1 MSVIIAGE
9 RSGVG
14 KTTVT
19 LTLLASLRRRDRLV
33 QSFKVGPDYIDPM
46 FHQHVTG
53 RPCRNLDP
61 VLTSEAYVQQC
72 FARHSQLSE
81 YALVEGVMGLFDG
94 VKGSREWGVG
104 SGDEGA
110 GEEELLINAQCAM
123 PKAQCP
129 TDFASTAHIAR
140 LLDLPVVLVIDCS
153 RLSGSVAA
161 IAHGYRS
168 FDPRIKI
175 AGVVLNRVGSDRHLS
190 LLKDSL
196 EPLQLPILGVLRRQ
210 DNITIPDRHLGLVPT
225 AELPELNALIN
236 RLADLGDT
244 CFDWQHLLP
253 LLKSEPLPST
263 DAINRVSPQYC
274 SVKVHSH
281 WRSPL
286 VPLKKGENKAFL
298 APLFKGGWGDRLLT
312 EQYCVSPYS
321 SSPSFSVRIAVAR
334 DRAFNFYYQDNLDL
348 LQQLGAELVF
358 WSPLED
364 AAIPKDVQGMYFGGG
379 FPEVFAQQLAENTSV
394 RDAVKTA
401 ILQGMPTV
409 AECGGL
415 MYLCKQIIDFEGKSW
430 SMAGVLPPSAVM
442 GKRLTLGYRRA
453 VALQDN
459 LLVKAGT
466 TIYGHEFHRSHLTL
480 TPTQP
485 LFETSRYDCDENMG
499 CEGWGLPANVHAS
512 YVHLHW
518 GESGEIPQQ
527 FLKEC
532 LKVALS

>member
-1 MSVIIAGE
+1 MALIIAGE

-53 RPCRNLDP
+53 RACRNLDP

-72 FARHSQLSE
+72 FARYSQLSE

-104 SGDEGA
+104 SREWGV
-110 GEEELLINAQCAM
+110 GEEELITN
-123 PKAQCP
+123 AQCP

-161 IAHGYRS
+161 IAHGYQS

-175 AGVVLNRVGSDRHLS
+175 AGVVLNRVGSDRHLC

-196 EPLQLPILGVLRRQ
+196 EPLQLDILGVLRRQ

-225 AELPELNALIN
+225 AELLELNALID

-244 CFDWQHLLP
+244 CFDWQRLLP
-253 LLKSEPLPST
+253 LLKSEPLPH
-263 DAINRVSPQYC
+263 PP
-274 SVKVHSH
+274 HPPH
-281 WRSPL
+281 P
-286 VPLKKGENKAFL
+286 
-298 APLFKGGWGDRLLT
+298 
-312 EQYCVSPYS
+312 
-321 SSPSFSVRIAVAR
+321 PSLVRIAVAR

-364 AAIPKDVQGMYFGGG
+364 AGIPKDVQGMYFGGG

-401 ILQGMPTV
+401 ILKGMPTI

-415 MYLCKQIIDFEGKSW
+415 MYLCEQIIDFEGKSW
-430 SMAGVLPPSAVM
+430 SMAGVLPTSAVM
-442 GKRLTLGYRRA
+442 GGRLTLGYRRA

-459 LLVKAGT
+459 LLVKANT
-466 TIYGHEFHRSHLTL
+466 TVYGHEFHRSHLTL
-480 TPTQP
+480 TATEP
-485 LFETSRYDCDENMG
+485 LFETSRYDCEENMG

-532 LKVALS
+532 LKVASSGSWI